1 MTVEL
6 PKSLDGSGPDRLLH
20 LLHRL
25 VGGVEW
31 LHRNSR
37 RGVAPPRPVN
47 RDIPL
52 VISQIRAEADGVRS
66 LRLTRPGGGLL
77 PAWQPGAHLDVLL
90 PSGRKRQYSLCGP
103 PGERNHYRIAV
114 RRIADGAGG
123 SREIHDELV
132 EGDRI
137 VASGPRNAFPFVA
150 DGSYLF
156 VAGGIGI
163 TPILP
168 MVRTAMARGAD
179 WRLVYA
185 GRSRATMPFLPEL
198 AELPAERVWIR
209 PDTEFGIPAAGTE
222 LLAHAP
228 TGASVYAC
236 GPVPMITALR
246 LELPGST
253 AKGLHWERFSA
264 PPIIDGRTFTVEL
277 ARSGRTVEVPA
288 DRSALE
294 AIGEVLPEV
303 AYSCR
308 QGFCGTCHV
317 PLLSG
322 EVRRRGRALGGD
334 VAICVDRGQGRIAV
348 DL

>member
-6 PKSLDGSGPDRLLH
+6 PRSLDGTGPDRLMGVV
-20 LLHRL
+20 HRL

-37 RGVAPPRPVN
+37 RDATPPRPVH

-52 VISQIRAEADGVRS
+52 VITEIRDEADGVRS
-66 LRLTRPGGGLL
+66 LRLTRPGGGRL

-103 PGERNHYRIAV
+103 PGERSHYRIAV
-114 RRIADGAGG
+114 RRLDGGAGG
-123 SREIHDELV
+123 SREIHDELA

-137 VASGPRNAFPFVA
+137 VARGPRNAFPFVS
-150 DGSYLF
+150 GRSYLF

-185 GRSRATMPFLPEL
+185 GRSRASMPFLAEL

-222 LLAHAP
+222 LLDHAP
-228 TGASVYAC
+228 AGAAVYAC

-246 LELPGST
+246 LALPGSA

-264 PPIIDGRTFTVEL
+264 PPIVDGRDFTVEL

-288 DRSALE
+288 GRSALE
-294 AIGEVLPEV
+294 AVGEVLPEV

-317 PLLSG
+317 PLLTG
-322 EVRRRGRALGGD
+322 EIRRRSRARGGD
-334 VAICVDRGQGRIAV
+334 VALCVDRGRGHIAV